1 MNVLSFKIIV
11 IQLIRDILL
20 FCRPDKILTDHDK
33 QQTQLQAVEKHIQVG
48 GKKWLNCGWAIE
60 VPFP

>member
-1 MNVLSFKIIV
+1 MNVLSFKLLV
-11 IQLIRDILL
+11 ILTIL

-48 GKKWLNCGWAIE
+48 GKKWLNCGRVIE